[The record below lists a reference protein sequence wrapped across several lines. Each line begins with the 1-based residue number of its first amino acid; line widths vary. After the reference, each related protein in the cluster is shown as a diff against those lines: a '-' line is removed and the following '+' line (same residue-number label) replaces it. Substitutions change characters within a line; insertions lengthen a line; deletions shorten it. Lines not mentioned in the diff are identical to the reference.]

1 MLARLRAHDFNRKC
15 FICFKKWQITHDI
28 LYLMLF
34 LGYLLQGYL
43 GSRCDL
49 LFKLPSI
56 HSDQFITQILDG
68 NLYHINITVFITMN
82 ICDFLRSSN
91 SSPSGSSG
99 ALLHLFSSSL
109 RLRHGRLEHW
119 PAGEVDARR
128 RTENL
133 RITVA
138 SCEWGD
144 IRGISWDHNTVYIF
158 LMCIYIYTHVFYI
171 CIVYNVI
178 INIIIQYNIIC

>member
-1 MLARLRAHDFNRKC
+1 
-15 FICFKKWQITHDI
+15 
-28 LYLMLF
+28 MLF
-34 LGYLLQGYL
+34 IDVICYLSYH
-43 GSRCDL
+43 
-49 LFKLPSI
+49 LFTQTNS
-56 HSDQFITQILDG
+56 FTQILDG
-68 NLYHINITVFITMN
+68 NLYHVNITVFITMN

-119 PAGEVDARR
+119 PAGEVDARHW
-128 RTENL
+128 TENL
-133 RITVA
+133 RVTVA

-158 LMCIYIYTHVFYI
+158 SYVYIIYIYSYVCIYIHIHVLVLYI
-171 CIVYNVI
+171 CIIYNVI
-178 INIIIQYNIIC
+178 IFIHNTI